1 MSDVSVVIPTYN
13 RGLQIFSRAFDSVL
27 KQTVLPKEI
36 VVVDSGDIEE
46 YSRSIKETVESASVD
61 GVNIRYIRSEKRLN
75 GSEARN
81 LGSSYCTGTYYCFL
95 DDDDEWYP
103 EKLES
108 QLPMFT
114 DGVGLVSSNYDL
126 ESEGKTFYECCRRR
140 DPNKEILGENC
151 LGCTSMAM
159 ISASVFRELGGFDP
173 KMKSNQ
179 EWDLWIRASN
189 KTIIQQENII
199 VGIKNNTQN
208 SVSGDRYIRFRGG
221 IRIIEKHFLEY
232 LRHPLLFIKSSFLI
246 LIGIIMRS

>member
-13 RGLQIFSRAFDSVL
+13 RELQIFFRAFDSVL

-36 VVVDSGDIEE
+36 VVVDSGNIEE
-46 YSRSIKETVESASVD
+46 YSRSIKDTVESVSVE
-61 GVNIRYIRSEKRLN
+61 GVDIKYIRSEKRLN

-81 LGSSYCTGTYYCFL
+81 LGASYCTGTYYCFL

-114 DGVGLVSSNYDL
+114 EGVGLVSSNYDL

-159 ISASVFRELGGFDP
+159 ISASVFRELRGFDP

-179 EWDLWIRASN
+179 EWDLWIRASK
-189 KTIIQQENII
+189 KTVVEQNDCL
-199 VGIKNNTQN
+199 VGIKHNPDCSMSN
-208 SVSGDRYIRFRGG
+208 SRTNRFRGG
-221 IRIIEKHFLEY
+221 TRLLIKHLPNY
-232 LRHPLLFIKSSFLI
+232 IRHPRLLMKASYLFLI
-246 LIGIIMRS
+246 GLRRV